1 MFLKLYLISL
11 PIFFLID
18 MLWLGFFAKNFYAK
32 HLGFLMTKNIIWP
45 AAIAPFHVHIA
56 SLDPADPEVKAI
68 SEKLYDDLHRAGFEV
83 LMDDREERPGVK
95 FKDADLLGMPVRVNI
110 GARGV
115 KAGEIEII
123 TRRTK
128 AMNKVKV
135 DQALAAIQTTL
146 RELATV

>member
-1 MFLKLYLISL
+1 
-11 PIFFLID
+11 
-18 MLWLGFFAKNFYAK
+18 
-32 HLGFLMTKNIIWP
+32 
-45 AAIAPFHVHIA
+45 
-56 SLDPADPEVKAI
+56 
-68 SEKLYDDLHRAGFEV
+68 
-83 LMDDREERPGVK
+83 
-95 FKDADLLGMPVRVNI
+95 MPVRVNI